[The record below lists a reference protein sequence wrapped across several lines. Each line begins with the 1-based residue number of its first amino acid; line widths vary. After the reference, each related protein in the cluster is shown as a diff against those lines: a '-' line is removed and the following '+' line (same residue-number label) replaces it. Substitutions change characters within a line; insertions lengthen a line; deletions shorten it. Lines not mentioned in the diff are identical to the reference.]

1 MNAKHF
7 RGSRGVAPLVTL
19 TLTLILGSIL
29 PLLGQRSAHAQEA
42 SATPPAGEVVVI
54 EAEPRTRVS
63 DPTGRQELRL
73 AGTIIDPVPLDPAVA
88 RDVNS
93 AFMTR
98 QVFRGLT
105 RFDEDLEPVPELAQ
119 RIEISA
125 DGLTYTFQLHENAL
139 FADGAPITAQ
149 DVVYSLTRALAP
161 TTAEQAGAALAG
173 PSYLADIAGAE
184 ALIRGETDVLAGVTA
199 LDERTVRIQLEVP
212 RATFLM
218 KLASAPAAVVD
229 AEDVTQGG
237 EWWRDPNASGP
248 FVVESWEPEQ
258 ELRLAANKK
267 YVGGEPDLRR
277 VTLRLGPSAANPFN
291 LYQADEID
299 VATVPIPAIDR
310 VSDPESPLLGELD
323 ISPILSTTYIA
334 FRTDVPPMDDPEI
347 RRAVQLAF
355 PRWKIS
361 EILMSGRQETAHGL
375 TPPGTLGHDWPDVA
389 PEQDLDA
396 AREAIERSSYGSAD
410 NVPPIRI
417 YGASPFGSEAL
428 RDVLERELGLTV
440 EVLDV
445 HWPQFN
451 QGLARKSFPAYELTW
466 VADFPDPETFLWN
479 LFATGSPDNY
489 SQYSNPE
496 FDALLAEAAATFDV
510 DARADLYAEAEAVL
524 MADNALLPL
533 AHDVRYTL
541 MKPWVKGLEITPLG
555 LLYLETGWMER

>member
-1 MNAKHF
+1 M
-7 RGSRGVAPLVTL
+7 
-19 TLTLILGSIL
+19 
-29 PLLGQRSAHAQEA
+29 
-42 SATPPAGEVVVI
+42 
-54 EAEPRTRVS
+54 
-63 DPTGRQELRL
+63 
-73 AGTIIDPVPLDPAVA
+73 
-88 RDVNS
+88 
-93 AFMTR
+93 
-98 QVFRGLT
+98 
-105 RFDEDLEPVPELAQ
+105 
-119 RIEISA
+119 
-125 DGLTYTFQLHENAL
+125 
-139 FADGAPITAQ
+139 
-149 DVVYSLTRALAP
+149 
-161 TTAEQAGAALAG
+161 
-173 PSYLADIAGAE
+173 
-184 ALIRGETDVLAGVTA
+184 
-199 LDERTVRIQLEVP
+199 
-212 RATFLM
+212 
-218 KLASAPAAVVD
+218 
-229 AEDVTQGG
+229 
-237 EWWRDPNASGP
+237 
-248 FVVESWEPEQ
+248 VESWEPEQ
-258 ELRLAANKK
+258 ELRLAANKN

-277 VTLRLGPSAANPFN
+277 VTFRLGPSAANPFN

-310 VSDPESPLLGELD
+310 VSDPESPLLAELD
-323 ISPILSTTYIA
+323 VSPILSTTYIA

-389 PEQDLDA
+389 PEQDLEA
-396 AREAIERSSYGSAD
+396 ARAAIERSSYGSAE

-489 SQYSNPE
+489 SQYSNPQ

-510 DARADLYAEAEAVL
+510 DARAELYAEAEAVL
-524 MADNALLPL
+524 VADNALLPL